1 MAGIV
6 GTITNLSDFLSKTQV
21 CLSVKPNDPQQQ
33 IICLEADRKYS
44 IPAFQREVR
53 WDDNN
58 LKMLLYDLSRSSKF
72 LGNIIL
78 TIKSDHTCE
87 IIDGQQRTT
96 VLMLIVS
103 CIKKKFGTKISTP
116 DLCPLRNEGFTGF
129 QTLLEKAFDQEAI
142 TSDDWNAIL
151 KSDDYHQLPRIQKLW
166 NTISSSELLAD
177 RHKAQGLLDNL
188 CKSEFNIIASYSND
202 VNTSIQYFLDVNL
215 KGIRLDTEDIF
226 KGYLFSQ
233 DSRELTRSLWQ
244 KNKRDVLRLNG
255 VTQSSEEKRYP
266 LMKLYEHFFY
276 CDLYLPREGDCEY
289 STLKFGEN
297 FCLTSGFESGSTKY
311 YEGSHLIEAIRDRD
325 YLQNVLSRLNKCV
338 EIMTDIIESEGPS
351 TPFKDKFICAKKVDS
366 IDIQNCHSMLKK
378 ILMEKE
384 VIPKILALKYN
395 LIDEL
400 YTPCLKW
407 AERFDRG
414 VGYFTT
420 GWLTYNVAGLSD
432 FASRGGKMR
441 LITSPILSTED
452 TDAIIG
458 AENQDGSAF
467 LRLEAA
473 LLENVEILK
482 QEMEADII
490 NAFSWMLYD
499 GIIDMRFAIP
509 CEKLEEGDFHDK
521 FGIFYKGN
529 DALSFSGSINDSKHG
544 FQNYESIKVFKTW
557 AGTQEYVDADTA
569 RFEKIWNR
577 KDRNL
582 KIFTIPQAVK
592 NKIFELRSPD
602 RPYSLPA
609 GSSKWVHQ
617 DIAVKTFLE
626 KEHGILAMATGT
638 GKTVTAMKI
647 INKLFDSGEIRRV
660 VITMYGND
668 LLDQWAIQ
676 IRENYKNKQINYH
689 YASQKMMKDFVMHP
703 DDSIL
708 ILSRDARNLSKLLDL
723 FDRLPGDYRNDTLFV
738 FDEVHGA
745 ASNTFASRL
754 GEYVLR

>member
-1 MAGIV
+1 MDYPKV
-6 GTITNLSDFLSKTQV
+6 KV
-21 CLSVKPNDPQQQ
+21 CLD
-33 IICLEADRKYS
+33 
-44 IPAFQREVR
+44 
-53 WDDNN
+53 
-58 LKMLLYDLSRSSKF
+58 
-72 LGNIIL
+72 
-78 TIKSDHTCE
+78 
-87 IIDGQQRTT
+87 
-96 VLMLIVS
+96 
-103 CIKKKFGTKISTP
+103 
-116 DLCPLRNEGFTGF
+116 
-129 QTLLEKAFDQEAI
+129 
-142 TSDDWNAIL
+142 TS
-151 KSDDYHQLPRIQKLW
+151 
-166 NTISSSELLAD
+166 
-177 RHKAQGLLDNL
+177 
-188 CKSEFNIIASYSND
+188 
-202 VNTSIQYFLDVNL
+202 
-215 KGIRLDTEDIF
+215 ED
-226 KGYLFSQ
+226 
-233 DSRELTRSLWQ
+233 
-244 KNKRDVLRLNG
+244 
-255 VTQSSEEKRYP
+255 
-266 LMKLYEHFFY
+266 
-276 CDLYLPREGDCEY
+276 
-289 STLKFGEN
+289 
-297 FCLTSGFESGSTKY
+297 
-311 YEGSHLIEAIRDRD
+311 
-325 YLQNVLSRLNKCV
+325 
-338 EIMTDIIESEGPS
+338 
-351 TPFKDKFICAKKVDS
+351 
-366 IDIQNCHSMLKK
+366 
-378 ILMEKE
+378 
-384 VIPKILALKYN
+384 N

-490 NAFSWMLYD
+490 NTFSWMLYD

-582 KIFTIPQAVK
+582 KMFTIPQAVK

-602 RPYSLPA
+602 GPYSLPA

-745 ASNTFASRL
+745 GSNTFVENLSGRLSPYRYRLGLSATPEREYDEAGNDFLLNEIGEVIFEFTLQDAIQKGILCEFNYIPLPYVLSDEEKLKKRKIIAAFNAKKESGEPVDEKDMFTQLALVNKTAVNKLEEFESLISQRPELLQKCIIFVQTMEYGAKLQEILVRYSDKYHTYYADDEKINLENFAAGKIDCLLTCKKVSEGIDISSVTNIILFSSDRSRL
-754 GEYVLR
+754 VTTQRIGRALRLDKNNPEKKATVVDFVIEDSEENDNNADADRAEWLTELSQTRRCEHEK

>member
-1 MAGIV
+1 MDYPKV
-6 GTITNLSDFLSKTQV
+6 KV
-21 CLSVKPNDPQQQ
+21 CLD
-33 IICLEADRKYS
+33 
-44 IPAFQREVR
+44 
-53 WDDNN
+53 
-58 LKMLLYDLSRSSKF
+58 
-72 LGNIIL
+72 
-78 TIKSDHTCE
+78 
-87 IIDGQQRTT
+87 
-96 VLMLIVS
+96 
-103 CIKKKFGTKISTP
+103 
-116 DLCPLRNEGFTGF
+116 
-129 QTLLEKAFDQEAI
+129 
-142 TSDDWNAIL
+142 TS
-151 KSDDYHQLPRIQKLW
+151 
-166 NTISSSELLAD
+166 
-177 RHKAQGLLDNL
+177 
-188 CKSEFNIIASYSND
+188 
-202 VNTSIQYFLDVNL
+202 
-215 KGIRLDTEDIF
+215 ED
-226 KGYLFSQ
+226 
-233 DSRELTRSLWQ
+233 
-244 KNKRDVLRLNG
+244 
-255 VTQSSEEKRYP
+255 
-266 LMKLYEHFFY
+266 
-276 CDLYLPREGDCEY
+276 
-289 STLKFGEN
+289 
-297 FCLTSGFESGSTKY
+297 
-311 YEGSHLIEAIRDRD
+311 
-325 YLQNVLSRLNKCV
+325 
-338 EIMTDIIESEGPS
+338 
-351 TPFKDKFICAKKVDS
+351 
-366 IDIQNCHSMLKK
+366 
-378 ILMEKE
+378 
-384 VIPKILALKYN
+384 N

-400 YTPCLKW
+400 YTPCLTW

-420 GWLTYNVAGLSD
+420 GWLTYNIAGLSD

-458 AENQDGSAF
+458 TESQDGSTF

-482 QEMEADII
+482 REMEADII
-490 NAFSWMLYD
+490 NTFSWMLYD

-509 CEKLEEGDFHDK
+509 CAKLEEGDFHDK

-557 AGTQEYVDADTA
+557 AGTQEYVDADTV

-592 NKIFELRSPD
+592 NKIFELRTPD
-602 RPYSLPA
+602 RPYSLPT

-638 GKTVTAMKI
+638 GKTITAMKI
-647 INKLFDSGEIRRV
+647 INKLFDSGKIRRV

-676 IRENYKNKQINYH
+676 IRENYKDKQINYH

-708 ILSRDARNLSKLLDL
+708 ILSRDSRNLSRLLDL

-745 ASNTFASRL
+745 GSNTFVENLSGRLSPYRYRLGLSATPEREFDEVGNDFLLNEIGEVIFEFTLQDAIQKGILCEFNYIPLPYVLTEEEKLKKRRIIATFNAKKDSGELVDEKDMYTQLALVNKTAVNKLVEFESLISQRPELLQKCIIFVQTMEYGEKLQEILSRYSDKYHTYYADDEKINLENFAAEKIDCLLTCKKVSEGIDISSVTNIILFSSDRSRL
-754 GEYVLR
+754 VTTQRIGRALRLDKNNSLKKATVVDFVIEDSEENDNNADVARAEWLTELSQTRRCKYEE

>member
-1 MAGIV
+1 MDYPKV
-6 GTITNLSDFLSKTQV
+6 KV
-21 CLSVKPNDPQQQ
+21 CLD
-33 IICLEADRKYS
+33 
-44 IPAFQREVR
+44 
-53 WDDNN
+53 
-58 LKMLLYDLSRSSKF
+58 
-72 LGNIIL
+72 
-78 TIKSDHTCE
+78 
-87 IIDGQQRTT
+87 
-96 VLMLIVS
+96 
-103 CIKKKFGTKISTP
+103 
-116 DLCPLRNEGFTGF
+116 
-129 QTLLEKAFDQEAI
+129 
-142 TSDDWNAIL
+142 TS
-151 KSDDYHQLPRIQKLW
+151 
-166 NTISSSELLAD
+166 
-177 RHKAQGLLDNL
+177 
-188 CKSEFNIIASYSND
+188 
-202 VNTSIQYFLDVNL
+202 
-215 KGIRLDTEDIF
+215 ED
-226 KGYLFSQ
+226 
-233 DSRELTRSLWQ
+233 
-244 KNKRDVLRLNG
+244 
-255 VTQSSEEKRYP
+255 
-266 LMKLYEHFFY
+266 
-276 CDLYLPREGDCEY
+276 
-289 STLKFGEN
+289 
-297 FCLTSGFESGSTKY
+297 
-311 YEGSHLIEAIRDRD
+311 
-325 YLQNVLSRLNKCV
+325 
-338 EIMTDIIESEGPS
+338 
-351 TPFKDKFICAKKVDS
+351 
-366 IDIQNCHSMLKK
+366 
-378 ILMEKE
+378 
-384 VIPKILALKYN
+384 N

-490 NAFSWMLYD
+490 NTFSWMLYD

-582 KIFTIPQAVK
+582 KMFTIPQAVK
-592 NKIFELRSPD
+592 NKIFELRSPN

-703 DDSIL
+703 DDSVL

-723 FDRLPGDYRNDTLFV
+723 FDRLPSDYRNDTLFV

-745 ASNTFASRL
+745 GSNTFVENLSGRLSPYRYRLGLSATPEREYDEAGNDFLLNEIGEVIFEFTLQDAIQKGILCEFNYIPLPYVLSDEEKLKKRKIIAAFNAKKESGEPVDEKDMFTQLALVNKTAVNKLEEFESLISQRPELLQKCIIFVQTMEYGAKLQEILVRYSDKYHTYYADDEKINLENFAAGKIDCLLTCKKVSEGIDISSVTNIILFSSDRSRL
-754 GEYVLR
+754 VTTQRIGRALRLDKNNPEKKATVVDFVIEDSEENDNNADADRAEWLTELSQTRRCEHEK

>member
-1 MAGIV
+1 MDYPKV
-6 GTITNLSDFLSKTQV
+6 KV
-21 CLSVKPNDPQQQ
+21 CLD
-33 IICLEADRKYS
+33 
-44 IPAFQREVR
+44 
-53 WDDNN
+53 
-58 LKMLLYDLSRSSKF
+58 
-72 LGNIIL
+72 
-78 TIKSDHTCE
+78 
-87 IIDGQQRTT
+87 
-96 VLMLIVS
+96 
-103 CIKKKFGTKISTP
+103 
-116 DLCPLRNEGFTGF
+116 
-129 QTLLEKAFDQEAI
+129 
-142 TSDDWNAIL
+142 TS
-151 KSDDYHQLPRIQKLW
+151 
-166 NTISSSELLAD
+166 
-177 RHKAQGLLDNL
+177 
-188 CKSEFNIIASYSND
+188 
-202 VNTSIQYFLDVNL
+202 
-215 KGIRLDTEDIF
+215 ED
-226 KGYLFSQ
+226 
-233 DSRELTRSLWQ
+233 
-244 KNKRDVLRLNG
+244 
-255 VTQSSEEKRYP
+255 
-266 LMKLYEHFFY
+266 
-276 CDLYLPREGDCEY
+276 
-289 STLKFGEN
+289 
-297 FCLTSGFESGSTKY
+297 
-311 YEGSHLIEAIRDRD
+311 
-325 YLQNVLSRLNKCV
+325 
-338 EIMTDIIESEGPS
+338 
-351 TPFKDKFICAKKVDS
+351 
-366 IDIQNCHSMLKK
+366 
-378 ILMEKE
+378 
-384 VIPKILALKYN
+384 N

-400 YTPCLKW
+400 YMPCLKW

-582 KIFTIPQAVK
+582 KMFTIPQAVK

-617 DIAVKTFLE
+617 DVAVKTFLE

-723 FDRLPGDYRNDTLFV
+723 FDHLPGDYRNDTLFV

-745 ASNTFASRL
+745 GSNTFVENLSGRLSPYRYRLGLSATPEREYDEAGNDFLLNEIGEVIFEFTLQDAIQKGILCEFNYIPLPYVLSDEEKLKKRKIIAAFNAKKESGEPVDEKDMFTQLALVNKTAVNKLEEFESLISQRPELLQKCIIFVQTMEYGAKLQEILVRYSDKYHTYYADDEKINLENFAAGKIDCLLTCKKVSEGIDISSVTNIILFSSDRSRL
-754 GEYVLR
+754 VTTQRIGRALRLDKNNPEKKATVVDFVIEDSEENDNNADADRAEWLTELSQTRRCEHEK

>member
-1 MAGIV
+1 MDYPKV
-6 GTITNLSDFLSKTQV
+6 KV
-21 CLSVKPNDPQQQ
+21 CLD
-33 IICLEADRKYS
+33 
-44 IPAFQREVR
+44 
-53 WDDNN
+53 
-58 LKMLLYDLSRSSKF
+58 
-72 LGNIIL
+72 
-78 TIKSDHTCE
+78 
-87 IIDGQQRTT
+87 
-96 VLMLIVS
+96 
-103 CIKKKFGTKISTP
+103 
-116 DLCPLRNEGFTGF
+116 
-129 QTLLEKAFDQEAI
+129 
-142 TSDDWNAIL
+142 TS
-151 KSDDYHQLPRIQKLW
+151 
-166 NTISSSELLAD
+166 
-177 RHKAQGLLDNL
+177 
-188 CKSEFNIIASYSND
+188 
-202 VNTSIQYFLDVNL
+202 
-215 KGIRLDTEDIF
+215 ED
-226 KGYLFSQ
+226 
-233 DSRELTRSLWQ
+233 
-244 KNKRDVLRLNG
+244 
-255 VTQSSEEKRYP
+255 
-266 LMKLYEHFFY
+266 
-276 CDLYLPREGDCEY
+276 
-289 STLKFGEN
+289 
-297 FCLTSGFESGSTKY
+297 
-311 YEGSHLIEAIRDRD
+311 
-325 YLQNVLSRLNKCV
+325 
-338 EIMTDIIESEGPS
+338 
-351 TPFKDKFICAKKVDS
+351 
-366 IDIQNCHSMLKK
+366 
-378 ILMEKE
+378 
-384 VIPKILALKYN
+384 N

-490 NAFSWMLYD
+490 NTFSWMLYD

-582 KIFTIPQAVK
+582 KMFTIPQAVK

-668 LLDQWAIQ
+668 LLDQWSIQ

-703 DDSIL
+703 DDSVL

-745 ASNTFASRL
+745 GSNTFVENLSGRLSPYRYRLGLSATPEREYDEAGNDFLLNEIGEVIFEFTLQDAIQKGILCEFNYIPLPYVLSDEEKLKKRKIIAAFNAKKESGEPVDEKDMFTQLALVNKTAVNKLEEFESLISQRPELLQKCIIFVQTMEYGAKLQEILVRYSDKYHTYYADDEKINLENFAAGKIDCLLTCKKVSEGIDISSVTNIILFSSDRSRL
-754 GEYVLR
+754 VTTQRIGRALRLDKNNPEKKATVVDFVIEDSEENDNNADADRVEWLTELSQTRRCEHEK

>member
-1 MAGIV
+1 
-6 GTITNLSDFLSKTQV
+6 
-21 CLSVKPNDPQQQ
+21 
-33 IICLEADRKYS
+33 
-44 IPAFQREVR
+44 
-53 WDDNN
+53 
-58 LKMLLYDLSRSSKF
+58 
-72 LGNIIL
+72 
-78 TIKSDHTCE
+78 
-87 IIDGQQRTT
+87 
-96 VLMLIVS
+96 
-103 CIKKKFGTKISTP
+103 
-116 DLCPLRNEGFTGF
+116 
-129 QTLLEKAFDQEAI
+129 
-142 TSDDWNAIL
+142 
-151 KSDDYHQLPRIQKLW
+151 
-166 NTISSSELLAD
+166 
-177 RHKAQGLLDNL
+177 
-188 CKSEFNIIASYSND
+188 
-202 VNTSIQYFLDVNL
+202 
-215 KGIRLDTEDIF
+215 
-226 KGYLFSQ
+226 
-233 DSRELTRSLWQ
+233 
-244 KNKRDVLRLNG
+244 
-255 VTQSSEEKRYP
+255 
-266 LMKLYEHFFY
+266 
-276 CDLYLPREGDCEY
+276 
-289 STLKFGEN
+289 
-297 FCLTSGFESGSTKY
+297 
-311 YEGSHLIEAIRDRD
+311 
-325 YLQNVLSRLNKCV
+325 
-338 EIMTDIIESEGPS
+338 
-351 TPFKDKFICAKKVDS
+351 
-366 IDIQNCHSMLKK
+366 
-378 ILMEKE
+378 
-384 VIPKILALKYN
+384 
-395 LIDEL
+395 
-400 YTPCLKW
+400 
-407 AERFDRG
+407 
-414 VGYFTT
+414 
-420 GWLTYNVAGLSD
+420 
-432 FASRGGKMR
+432 
-441 LITSPILSTED
+441 
-452 TDAIIG
+452 
-458 AENQDGSAF
+458 
-467 LRLEAA
+467 
-473 LLENVEILK
+473 
-482 QEMEADII
+482 MEADII
-490 NAFSWMLYD
+490 NTFSWMLYD

-582 KIFTIPQAVK
+582 KMFTIPQAVK

-745 ASNTFASRL
+745 GSNTFVENLSGRLSPYRYRLGLSATPEREYDEAGNDFLLNEIGEVIFEFTLQDAIQKGILCEFNYIPLPYVLSDEEKLKKRKIIAAFNAKKESGEPVDEKDMFTQLALVNKTAVNKLEEFESLISQRPELLQKCIIFVQTMEYGAKLQEILVRYSDKYHTYYADDEKINLENFAAGKIDCLLTCKKVSEGIDISSVTNIILFSSDRSRL
-754 GEYVLR
+754 VTTQRIGRALRLDKNNPEKKATVVDFVIEDSEENDNNADADRAEWLTELSQTRRCEHEK

>member
-1 MAGIV
+1 M
-6 GTITNLSDFLSKTQV
+6 
-21 CLSVKPNDPQQQ
+21 
-33 IICLEADRKYS
+33 E
-44 IPAFQREVR
+44 
-53 WDDNN
+53 
-58 LKMLLYDLSRSSKF
+58 
-72 LGNIIL
+72 
-78 TIKSDHTCE
+78 
-87 IIDGQQRTT
+87 
-96 VLMLIVS
+96 
-103 CIKKKFGTKISTP
+103 
-116 DLCPLRNEGFTGF
+116 LR
-129 QTLLEKAFDQEAI
+129 
-142 TSDDWNAIL
+142 
-151 KSDDYHQLPRIQKLW
+151 
-166 NTISSSELLAD
+166 
-177 RHKAQGLLDNL
+177 
-188 CKSEFNIIASYSND
+188 
-202 VNTSIQYFLDVNL
+202 
-215 KGIRLDTEDIF
+215 
-226 KGYLFSQ
+226 
-233 DSRELTRSLWQ
+233 
-244 KNKRDVLRLNG
+244 
-255 VTQSSEEKRYP
+255 
-266 LMKLYEHFFY
+266 
-276 CDLYLPREGDCEY
+276 
-289 STLKFGEN
+289 
-297 FCLTSGFESGSTKY
+297 
-311 YEGSHLIEAIRDRD
+311 
-325 YLQNVLSRLNKCV
+325 
-338 EIMTDIIESEGPS
+338 
-351 TPFKDKFICAKKVDS
+351 
-366 IDIQNCHSMLKK
+366 
-378 ILMEKE
+378 
-384 VIPKILALKYN
+384 
-395 LIDEL
+395 
-400 YTPCLKW
+400 
-407 AERFDRG
+407 
-414 VGYFTT
+414 
-420 GWLTYNVAGLSD
+420 
-432 FASRGGKMR
+432 
-441 LITSPILSTED
+441 
-452 TDAIIG
+452 
-458 AENQDGSAF
+458 NQDGSAF

-582 KIFTIPQAVK
+582 KMFTIPQAVK

-708 ILSRDARNLSKLLDL
+708 ILSRDARNLSKLQDL

-745 ASNTFASRL
+745 GSNTFVENLSGRLSPYRYRLGLSATPEREYDEAGNDFLLNEIGEVIFEFTLQDAIQKGILCEFNYIPLPYVLSDEEKLKKRKIIAAFNAKKESGEPVDEKDMFTQLALVNKTAVNKLEEFESLISQRPELLQKCIIFVQTMEYGAKLQEILVRYSDKYHTYYADDEKINLENFAAGKIDCLLTCKKVSEGIDISSVTNIILFSSDRSRL
-754 GEYVLR
+754 VTTQRIGRALRLDKNNPEKKATVVDFVIEDSEENDNNADADRAEWLTDLSQTRRCEHEK

>member
-1 MAGIV
+1 MDYPKV
-6 GTITNLSDFLSKTQV
+6 KV
-21 CLSVKPNDPQQQ
+21 CLD
-33 IICLEADRKYS
+33 
-44 IPAFQREVR
+44 
-53 WDDNN
+53 
-58 LKMLLYDLSRSSKF
+58 
-72 LGNIIL
+72 
-78 TIKSDHTCE
+78 
-87 IIDGQQRTT
+87 
-96 VLMLIVS
+96 
-103 CIKKKFGTKISTP
+103 
-116 DLCPLRNEGFTGF
+116 
-129 QTLLEKAFDQEAI
+129 
-142 TSDDWNAIL
+142 TS
-151 KSDDYHQLPRIQKLW
+151 
-166 NTISSSELLAD
+166 
-177 RHKAQGLLDNL
+177 
-188 CKSEFNIIASYSND
+188 
-202 VNTSIQYFLDVNL
+202 
-215 KGIRLDTEDIF
+215 ED
-226 KGYLFSQ
+226 
-233 DSRELTRSLWQ
+233 
-244 KNKRDVLRLNG
+244 
-255 VTQSSEEKRYP
+255 
-266 LMKLYEHFFY
+266 
-276 CDLYLPREGDCEY
+276 
-289 STLKFGEN
+289 
-297 FCLTSGFESGSTKY
+297 
-311 YEGSHLIEAIRDRD
+311 
-325 YLQNVLSRLNKCV
+325 
-338 EIMTDIIESEGPS
+338 
-351 TPFKDKFICAKKVDS
+351 
-366 IDIQNCHSMLKK
+366 
-378 ILMEKE
+378 
-384 VIPKILALKYN
+384 N

-490 NAFSWMLYD
+490 NTFSWMLYD

-582 KIFTIPQAVK
+582 KMFTIPQAVK

-745 ASNTFASRL
+745 GSNTFVENLSGRLSPYRYRLGLSATPEREYDEAGNDFLLNEIGEVIFEFTLQDAIQKGILCEFNYIPLPYVLSDEEKLKKRKIIAAFNAKKESGEPVDEKDMFTQLALVNKTAVNKLEEFESLISQRPELLQKCIIFVQTMEYGAKLQEILVRYSDKYHTYYADDEKINLENLAAGKIDCLLTCKKVSEGIDISSVTNIILFSSDRSRL
-754 GEYVLR
+754 VTTQRIGRALRLDKNNPEKKATVVDFVIEDSEENDNNADADRAEWLTELSQTRRCEHEK

>member
-1 MAGIV
+1 MDYPKV
-6 GTITNLSDFLSKTQV
+6 KV
-21 CLSVKPNDPQQQ
+21 CLD
-33 IICLEADRKYS
+33 
-44 IPAFQREVR
+44 
-53 WDDNN
+53 
-58 LKMLLYDLSRSSKF
+58 
-72 LGNIIL
+72 
-78 TIKSDHTCE
+78 
-87 IIDGQQRTT
+87 
-96 VLMLIVS
+96 
-103 CIKKKFGTKISTP
+103 
-116 DLCPLRNEGFTGF
+116 
-129 QTLLEKAFDQEAI
+129 
-142 TSDDWNAIL
+142 TS
-151 KSDDYHQLPRIQKLW
+151 
-166 NTISSSELLAD
+166 
-177 RHKAQGLLDNL
+177 
-188 CKSEFNIIASYSND
+188 
-202 VNTSIQYFLDVNL
+202 
-215 KGIRLDTEDIF
+215 ED
-226 KGYLFSQ
+226 
-233 DSRELTRSLWQ
+233 
-244 KNKRDVLRLNG
+244 
-255 VTQSSEEKRYP
+255 
-266 LMKLYEHFFY
+266 
-276 CDLYLPREGDCEY
+276 
-289 STLKFGEN
+289 
-297 FCLTSGFESGSTKY
+297 
-311 YEGSHLIEAIRDRD
+311 
-325 YLQNVLSRLNKCV
+325 
-338 EIMTDIIESEGPS
+338 
-351 TPFKDKFICAKKVDS
+351 
-366 IDIQNCHSMLKK
+366 
-378 ILMEKE
+378 
-384 VIPKILALKYN
+384 N

-490 NAFSWMLYD
+490 NTFSWMLYD

-582 KIFTIPQAVK
+582 KMFTIPQAVK

-745 ASNTFASRL
+745 GSNTFVENLSGRLSPYRYRLGLSATPEREYDEAGNDFLLNEIGEVIFEFTLQDAIQKGILCEFNYIPLPYVLSDEEKLKKRKIIAAFNAKKESGEPVDEKDMFTQLALVNKTAVNKLEEFESLISQRPELLQKCIIFVQTMEYGAKLQEILVRYSDKYHTYYADDEKINLENFAAGKIDCLLTCKKVSEGIDISSVTNIILFSSDRSRL
-754 GEYVLR
+754 VTTQRIGRALRLDKNSPEKKATVVDFVIEDSEENDNNADADRAEWLTELSQTRRCEHEK

>member
-1 MAGIV
+1 MDYPKV
-6 GTITNLSDFLSKTQV
+6 KV
-21 CLSVKPNDPQQQ
+21 CLD
-33 IICLEADRKYS
+33 
-44 IPAFQREVR
+44 
-53 WDDNN
+53 
-58 LKMLLYDLSRSSKF
+58 
-72 LGNIIL
+72 
-78 TIKSDHTCE
+78 
-87 IIDGQQRTT
+87 
-96 VLMLIVS
+96 
-103 CIKKKFGTKISTP
+103 
-116 DLCPLRNEGFTGF
+116 
-129 QTLLEKAFDQEAI
+129 
-142 TSDDWNAIL
+142 TS
-151 KSDDYHQLPRIQKLW
+151 
-166 NTISSSELLAD
+166 E
-177 RHKAQGLLDNL
+177 DNL
-188 CKSEFNIIASYSND
+188 IN
-202 VNTSIQYFLDVNL
+202 
-215 KGIRLDTEDIF
+215 
-226 KGYLFSQ
+226 
-233 DSRELTRSLWQ
+233 
-244 KNKRDVLRLNG
+244 
-255 VTQSSEEKRYP
+255 
-266 LMKLYEHFFY
+266 
-276 CDLYLPREGDCEY
+276 
-289 STLKFGEN
+289 
-297 FCLTSGFESGSTKY
+297 
-311 YEGSHLIEAIRDRD
+311 
-325 YLQNVLSRLNKCV
+325 
-338 EIMTDIIESEGPS
+338 
-351 TPFKDKFICAKKVDS
+351 
-366 IDIQNCHSMLKK
+366 
-378 ILMEKE
+378 
-384 VIPKILALKYN
+384 
-395 LIDEL
+395 EL

-490 NAFSWMLYD
+490 NTFSWMLYD

-582 KIFTIPQAVK
+582 KMFTIPQAVK
-592 NKIFELRSPD
+592 DKIFELRTPD

-609 GSSKWVHQ
+609 GSSKWIHQ
-617 DIAVKTFLE
+617 DMAVKTFLE

-638 GKTVTAMKI
+638 GKTITAMKI
-647 INKLFDSGEIRRV
+647 INKLFDSGDIRRV
-660 VITMYGND
+660 IITMYGND

-689 YASQKMMKDFVMHP
+689 YAAQKMMKDFVMHP

-708 ILSRDARNLSKLLDL
+708 ILSRDSKNLSRLLEL

-745 ASNTFASRL
+745 GSNTFVENLSGRLSPYRYRL
-754 GEYVLR
+754 GLSATPEREYDDAGNDFLLNEIGEVIFEFTLQDAIQKGILCEFNYIPLPYVLTEEEKLKKRKIIAAFNAKKESGEPVDEKDMFTQLALANKTAVNKLEEFEGLISQRPDLLTKCIIFVQTMEYGEKLQKILVRYSDKYHTYYADDEKINLENFAAGKIDCLLTCKKVSEGIDISSVTNIILFSSDRSKLVTTQRIGRALRLDKNNPEKKATVVDFVIEDSEENDNNADAARAEWLTELSKTRRCEYEK

>member
-1 MAGIV
+1 MDYPKV
-6 GTITNLSDFLSKTQV
+6 KV
-21 CLSVKPNDPQQQ
+21 CLD
-33 IICLEADRKYS
+33 
-44 IPAFQREVR
+44 
-53 WDDNN
+53 
-58 LKMLLYDLSRSSKF
+58 
-72 LGNIIL
+72 
-78 TIKSDHTCE
+78 
-87 IIDGQQRTT
+87 
-96 VLMLIVS
+96 
-103 CIKKKFGTKISTP
+103 
-116 DLCPLRNEGFTGF
+116 
-129 QTLLEKAFDQEAI
+129 
-142 TSDDWNAIL
+142 TS
-151 KSDDYHQLPRIQKLW
+151 
-166 NTISSSELLAD
+166 
-177 RHKAQGLLDNL
+177 
-188 CKSEFNIIASYSND
+188 
-202 VNTSIQYFLDVNL
+202 
-215 KGIRLDTEDIF
+215 ED
-226 KGYLFSQ
+226 
-233 DSRELTRSLWQ
+233 
-244 KNKRDVLRLNG
+244 
-255 VTQSSEEKRYP
+255 
-266 LMKLYEHFFY
+266 
-276 CDLYLPREGDCEY
+276 
-289 STLKFGEN
+289 
-297 FCLTSGFESGSTKY
+297 
-311 YEGSHLIEAIRDRD
+311 
-325 YLQNVLSRLNKCV
+325 
-338 EIMTDIIESEGPS
+338 
-351 TPFKDKFICAKKVDS
+351 
-366 IDIQNCHSMLKK
+366 
-378 ILMEKE
+378 
-384 VIPKILALKYN
+384 N

-490 NAFSWMLYD
+490 NTFSWMLYD

-521 FGIFYKGN
+521 FGIFCKGN

-569 RFEKIWNR
+569 RFEKNWNR

-582 KIFTIPQAVK
+582 KMFTIPQAVK

-745 ASNTFASRL
+745 GSNTFVENLSGRLSPYRYRL
-754 GEYVLR
+754 GLSATPEREYDEAGNDFLLNEIGEVIFEFTLQDAIQKGILCEFNYIPLPYVLSDEEKLKKRKIIAAFNAKKESGEPVDEKDMFTQLALVNKTAVNKLEEFESLISQRPELLQKCIIFVQTMEYGAKLQEILVRYSDKYHTYYADDEKINLENFAAGKIDCLLTCKKVSEGIDISSVTNIILFSSDRSKLVTTQRIGRALRLDKNNPEKKATVVDFVIEDSEENDNNADAARAEWLTELSKTRRCEYEK

>member
-1 MAGIV
+1 M
-6 GTITNLSDFLSKTQV
+6 DYPK
-21 CLSVKPNDPQQQ
+21 VKA
-33 IICLEADRKYS
+33 C
-44 IPAFQREVR
+44 
-53 WDDNN
+53 
-58 LKMLLYDLSRSSKF
+58 
-72 LGNIIL
+72 
-78 TIKSDHTCE
+78 
-87 IIDGQQRTT
+87 
-96 VLMLIVS
+96 
-103 CIKKKFGTKISTP
+103 
-116 DLCPLRNEGFTGF
+116 
-129 QTLLEKAFDQEAI
+129 
-142 TSDDWNAIL
+142 
-151 KSDDYHQLPRIQKLW
+151 
-166 NTISSSELLAD
+166 
-177 RHKAQGLLDNL
+177 
-188 CKSEFNIIASYSND
+188 
-202 VNTSIQYFLDVNL
+202 
-215 KGIRLDTEDIF
+215 LDTSED
-226 KGYLFSQ
+226 
-233 DSRELTRSLWQ
+233 
-244 KNKRDVLRLNG
+244 
-255 VTQSSEEKRYP
+255 
-266 LMKLYEHFFY
+266 
-276 CDLYLPREGDCEY
+276 
-289 STLKFGEN
+289 
-297 FCLTSGFESGSTKY
+297 
-311 YEGSHLIEAIRDRD
+311 
-325 YLQNVLSRLNKCV
+325 
-338 EIMTDIIESEGPS
+338 
-351 TPFKDKFICAKKVDS
+351 
-366 IDIQNCHSMLKK
+366 
-378 ILMEKE
+378 
-384 VIPKILALKYN
+384 N

-490 NAFSWMLYD
+490 NTFSWMLYD

-569 RFEKIWNR
+569 RFEKIWNQ

-582 KIFTIPQAVK
+582 KMFTIPQAVK

-703 DDSIL
+703 DDSVL

-745 ASNTFASRL
+745 GSNTFVENLSGRLSPYRYRLGLSATPEREYDEAGNDFLLNEIGEVIFEFTLQDAIQKGILCEFNYIPLPYVLSDEEKLKKRKIIAAFNAKKESGEPVDEKDMFTQLALVNKTAVNKLEEFESLISQRPELLQKCIIFVQTMEYGAKLQEILVRYSDKYHTYYADDEKINLENFAAGKIDCLLTCKKVSEGIDISSVTNIILFSSDRSRL
-754 GEYVLR
+754 VTTQRIGRALRLDKNNPEKKATVVDFVIEDSEENDNNADADRAEWLTELSQTRRCEHEK

>member
-1 MAGIV
+1 MDYPKV
-6 GTITNLSDFLSKTQV
+6 KV
-21 CLSVKPNDPQQQ
+21 CLD
-33 IICLEADRKYS
+33 
-44 IPAFQREVR
+44 
-53 WDDNN
+53 
-58 LKMLLYDLSRSSKF
+58 
-72 LGNIIL
+72 
-78 TIKSDHTCE
+78 
-87 IIDGQQRTT
+87 
-96 VLMLIVS
+96 
-103 CIKKKFGTKISTP
+103 
-116 DLCPLRNEGFTGF
+116 
-129 QTLLEKAFDQEAI
+129 
-142 TSDDWNAIL
+142 TS
-151 KSDDYHQLPRIQKLW
+151 
-166 NTISSSELLAD
+166 
-177 RHKAQGLLDNL
+177 
-188 CKSEFNIIASYSND
+188 
-202 VNTSIQYFLDVNL
+202 
-215 KGIRLDTEDIF
+215 ED
-226 KGYLFSQ
+226 
-233 DSRELTRSLWQ
+233 
-244 KNKRDVLRLNG
+244 
-255 VTQSSEEKRYP
+255 
-266 LMKLYEHFFY
+266 
-276 CDLYLPREGDCEY
+276 
-289 STLKFGEN
+289 
-297 FCLTSGFESGSTKY
+297 
-311 YEGSHLIEAIRDRD
+311 
-325 YLQNVLSRLNKCV
+325 
-338 EIMTDIIESEGPS
+338 
-351 TPFKDKFICAKKVDS
+351 
-366 IDIQNCHSMLKK
+366 
-378 ILMEKE
+378 
-384 VIPKILALKYN
+384 N

-490 NAFSWMLYD
+490 NTFSWMLYD

-582 KIFTIPQAVK
+582 KMFTIPQAVK

-617 DIAVKTFLE
+617 DIAVKAFLE

-745 ASNTFASRL
+745 GSNTFVENLSGRLSPYRYRLGLSATPEREYDEAGNDFLLNEIGEVIFEFTLQDAIQKGILCEFSYIPLPYVLSDEEKLKKRKIIAAFNAKKESGEPVDEKDMFTQLALVNKTAVNKLEEFESLISQRPELLQKCIIFVQTMEYGAKLQEILVRYSDKYHTYYADDEKINLENFAAGKIDCLLTCKKVSEGIDISSVTNIILFSSDRSRL
-754 GEYVLR
+754 VTTQRIGRALRLDKNNPEKKATVVDFVIEDSEENDNNADADRAEWLTELSQTRRCEHEK

>member
-1 MAGIV
+1 MDYPKV
-6 GTITNLSDFLSKTQV
+6 KV
-21 CLSVKPNDPQQQ
+21 CLD
-33 IICLEADRKYS
+33 
-44 IPAFQREVR
+44 
-53 WDDNN
+53 
-58 LKMLLYDLSRSSKF
+58 
-72 LGNIIL
+72 
-78 TIKSDHTCE
+78 
-87 IIDGQQRTT
+87 
-96 VLMLIVS
+96 
-103 CIKKKFGTKISTP
+103 
-116 DLCPLRNEGFTGF
+116 
-129 QTLLEKAFDQEAI
+129 
-142 TSDDWNAIL
+142 TS
-151 KSDDYHQLPRIQKLW
+151 
-166 NTISSSELLAD
+166 
-177 RHKAQGLLDNL
+177 
-188 CKSEFNIIASYSND
+188 
-202 VNTSIQYFLDVNL
+202 
-215 KGIRLDTEDIF
+215 ED
-226 KGYLFSQ
+226 
-233 DSRELTRSLWQ
+233 
-244 KNKRDVLRLNG
+244 
-255 VTQSSEEKRYP
+255 
-266 LMKLYEHFFY
+266 
-276 CDLYLPREGDCEY
+276 
-289 STLKFGEN
+289 
-297 FCLTSGFESGSTKY
+297 
-311 YEGSHLIEAIRDRD
+311 
-325 YLQNVLSRLNKCV
+325 
-338 EIMTDIIESEGPS
+338 
-351 TPFKDKFICAKKVDS
+351 
-366 IDIQNCHSMLKK
+366 
-378 ILMEKE
+378 
-384 VIPKILALKYN
+384 N

-400 YTPCLKW
+400 YMPCLKW

-490 NAFSWMLYD
+490 NTFSWMLYD

-582 KIFTIPQAVK
+582 KMFTIPQAVK

-745 ASNTFASRL
+745 GSNTFVENLSGRLSPYRYRLGLSATPEREYDEAGNDFLLNEIGEVIFEFTLQDAIQKGILCEFNYIPLPYVLSDEEKLKKRKIIAAFNAKKESGEPVDEKDMFTQLALVNKTAVNKLEEFESLISQRPELLQKCIIFVQTMEYGAKLQEILVRYSDKYHTYYADDEKINLENFAAGKIDCLLTCKKVSEGIDISSVTNIILFSSDRSRL
-754 GEYVLR
+754 VTTQRIGRALRLDKNNPEKKATVVDFVIEDSEENDNNADADRAEWLILATMILCCLRMELKPLTPMR

>member
-1 MAGIV
+1 MDYPKV
-6 GTITNLSDFLSKTQV
+6 KV
-21 CLSVKPNDPQQQ
+21 CLD
-33 IICLEADRKYS
+33 
-44 IPAFQREVR
+44 
-53 WDDNN
+53 
-58 LKMLLYDLSRSSKF
+58 
-72 LGNIIL
+72 
-78 TIKSDHTCE
+78 
-87 IIDGQQRTT
+87 
-96 VLMLIVS
+96 
-103 CIKKKFGTKISTP
+103 
-116 DLCPLRNEGFTGF
+116 
-129 QTLLEKAFDQEAI
+129 
-142 TSDDWNAIL
+142 TS
-151 KSDDYHQLPRIQKLW
+151 
-166 NTISSSELLAD
+166 
-177 RHKAQGLLDNL
+177 
-188 CKSEFNIIASYSND
+188 
-202 VNTSIQYFLDVNL
+202 
-215 KGIRLDTEDIF
+215 ED
-226 KGYLFSQ
+226 
-233 DSRELTRSLWQ
+233 
-244 KNKRDVLRLNG
+244 
-255 VTQSSEEKRYP
+255 
-266 LMKLYEHFFY
+266 
-276 CDLYLPREGDCEY
+276 
-289 STLKFGEN
+289 
-297 FCLTSGFESGSTKY
+297 
-311 YEGSHLIEAIRDRD
+311 
-325 YLQNVLSRLNKCV
+325 
-338 EIMTDIIESEGPS
+338 
-351 TPFKDKFICAKKVDS
+351 
-366 IDIQNCHSMLKK
+366 
-378 ILMEKE
+378 
-384 VIPKILALKYN
+384 N

-458 AENQDGSAF
+458 TENQDGSAF

-557 AGTQEYVDADTA
+557 VGTQEYVDADTA

-745 ASNTFASRL
+745 GSNTFVENLSGRLSPYRYRLGLSATPEREYDEAGNDFLLNEIGEVIFEFTLQDAIQKGILCEFNYIPLPYVLSDEEKLKKRKIIAAFNAKKESGEPVDEKDMFTQLALVNKTAVNKLEEFESLISQRPELLQKCIIFVQTMEYVAKLQEILVRYSDKYHTYYADDEKINLENFAAGKIDCLLTCKKVSEGIDISSVTNIILFSSDRSRL
-754 GEYVLR
+754 VTTQRIGRALRLDKNNPEKKATVVDFVIEDSEENDNNADADRAEWLTDLSQTRRCEHEK

>member
-1 MAGIV
+1 MDYPKV
-6 GTITNLSDFLSKTQV
+6 KV
-21 CLSVKPNDPQQQ
+21 CLD
-33 IICLEADRKYS
+33 
-44 IPAFQREVR
+44 
-53 WDDNN
+53 
-58 LKMLLYDLSRSSKF
+58 
-72 LGNIIL
+72 
-78 TIKSDHTCE
+78 
-87 IIDGQQRTT
+87 
-96 VLMLIVS
+96 
-103 CIKKKFGTKISTP
+103 
-116 DLCPLRNEGFTGF
+116 
-129 QTLLEKAFDQEAI
+129 
-142 TSDDWNAIL
+142 TS
-151 KSDDYHQLPRIQKLW
+151 
-166 NTISSSELLAD
+166 
-177 RHKAQGLLDNL
+177 
-188 CKSEFNIIASYSND
+188 
-202 VNTSIQYFLDVNL
+202 
-215 KGIRLDTEDIF
+215 ED
-226 KGYLFSQ
+226 
-233 DSRELTRSLWQ
+233 
-244 KNKRDVLRLNG
+244 
-255 VTQSSEEKRYP
+255 
-266 LMKLYEHFFY
+266 
-276 CDLYLPREGDCEY
+276 
-289 STLKFGEN
+289 
-297 FCLTSGFESGSTKY
+297 
-311 YEGSHLIEAIRDRD
+311 
-325 YLQNVLSRLNKCV
+325 
-338 EIMTDIIESEGPS
+338 
-351 TPFKDKFICAKKVDS
+351 
-366 IDIQNCHSMLKK
+366 
-378 ILMEKE
+378 
-384 VIPKILALKYN
+384 N

-490 NAFSWMLYD
+490 NTFSWMLYD

-557 AGTQEYVDADTA
+557 AGTQEYVDADIA

-582 KIFTIPQAVK
+582 KMFTIPQAVK

-745 ASNTFASRL
+745 GSNIFVENLSGRLSPYRYRLGLSATPEREYDEAGNDFLLNEIGEVIFEFTLQDAIQKGILCEFNYIPLPYVLSDEEKLKKRKIIAAFNAKKESGEPVDEKDMFTQLALVNKTAVNKLEEFESLISQRPELLQKCIIFVQTMEYGAKLQEILVRYSDKYHTYYADDEKINLENFAAGKIDCLLTCKKVSEGIDISSVTNIILFSSDRSRL
-754 GEYVLR
+754 VTTQRIGRALRLDKNNPEKKATVVDFVIEDSEENDNNADADRVEWLTELSQTRRCEHEK

>member
-1 MAGIV
+1 MDYPKV
-6 GTITNLSDFLSKTQV
+6 KV
-21 CLSVKPNDPQQQ
+21 CLD
-33 IICLEADRKYS
+33 
-44 IPAFQREVR
+44 
-53 WDDNN
+53 
-58 LKMLLYDLSRSSKF
+58 
-72 LGNIIL
+72 
-78 TIKSDHTCE
+78 
-87 IIDGQQRTT
+87 
-96 VLMLIVS
+96 
-103 CIKKKFGTKISTP
+103 
-116 DLCPLRNEGFTGF
+116 
-129 QTLLEKAFDQEAI
+129 
-142 TSDDWNAIL
+142 TS
-151 KSDDYHQLPRIQKLW
+151 
-166 NTISSSELLAD
+166 
-177 RHKAQGLLDNL
+177 
-188 CKSEFNIIASYSND
+188 
-202 VNTSIQYFLDVNL
+202 
-215 KGIRLDTEDIF
+215 ED
-226 KGYLFSQ
+226 
-233 DSRELTRSLWQ
+233 
-244 KNKRDVLRLNG
+244 
-255 VTQSSEEKRYP
+255 
-266 LMKLYEHFFY
+266 
-276 CDLYLPREGDCEY
+276 
-289 STLKFGEN
+289 
-297 FCLTSGFESGSTKY
+297 
-311 YEGSHLIEAIRDRD
+311 
-325 YLQNVLSRLNKCV
+325 
-338 EIMTDIIESEGPS
+338 
-351 TPFKDKFICAKKVDS
+351 
-366 IDIQNCHSMLKK
+366 
-378 ILMEKE
+378 
-384 VIPKILALKYN
+384 N

-420 GWLTYNVAGLSD
+420 GWLTYNIVGLSD

-458 AENQDGSAF
+458 TESQDGSMF

-473 LLENVEILK
+473 LLENVETLK
-482 QEMEADII
+482 REMEADII

-509 CEKLEEGDFHDK
+509 CAKLEEGDFHDK
-521 FGIFYKGN
+521 FGVFYKGN

-557 AGTQEYVDADTA
+557 AGTQEYVEADTA
-569 RFEKIWNR
+569 RFQKIWNR

-592 NKIFELRSPD
+592 NEIFELRTSD

-638 GKTVTAMKI
+638 GKTITAMKI

-668 LLDQWAIQ
+668 LLEQWAIQ

-708 ILSRDARNLSKLLDL
+708 ILSRDSRNLSRLLDL

-745 ASNTFASRL
+745 GSNTFVENLSGRLSPYRYRLGLSATPEREYDEAGNDFLLNEIGEVIFEFTLQDAIQKGILCEFNYIPLPYVLTEEEKLKKRKIIAAFNAKKESGEPVDEKDMFTQLALVNKTAVNKLEEFESLISHHPELLQKCIIFVQTMEYGAKLQEILVRYSDKYHTYYADDEKINLENFAAGKIDCLLTCKKVSEGIDISSVTNIILFSSDRSRL
-754 GEYVLR
+754 VTTQRIGRALRLDKNNPEKKATVVDFVIEDSEENDNNADAARAEWLTELSQTRRCEHEK